1 MNSLTSFNICF
12 YSELKMKISTTHHPL
27 AIKNTI
33 HLNAIMYEKKNK
45 YRIMQKRFFFQLR
58 SCTTCTYGTNSKK
71 SKKFVIF
78 KSATKYLDQT

>member
-12 YSELKMKISTTHHPL
+12 YSELKMKRSTTHHPL

-33 HLNAIMYEKKNK
+33 YLNAIMYEKKTNIVLCK
-45 YRIMQKRFFFQLR
+45 KDFFFQLR

>member
-33 HLNAIMYEKKNK
+33 HLNAIMYKKK
-45 YRIMQKRFFFQLR
+45 QISYYAKKIFFFNYVRVLHVHMGQTVKNR
-58 SCTTCTYGTNSKK
+58 K
-71 SKKFVIF
+71 S
-78 KSATKYLDQT
+78 L